1 VKKPTRLMET
11 TRQRTLASN
20 SLSQKDAL
28 FEKGWAKT
36 QPFFVS
42 TSAPYNEYPTRTMLL
57 Q

>member
-1 VKKPTRLMET
+1 MET

-36 QPFFVS
+36 RPFFVS